1 MRNSDLTNGPC
12 HYSIRYRSENWFYF
26 CPALELQMKNTKQ
39 QTCELWN
46 ESFGLSQL
54 GVRAPLSKWVKNH
67 QLDQWNISYISVFI
81 YIYIIYMYIY
91 IYYIYKYI
99 YIYYIY
105 KYIIYIIYICI
116 CIFGMNIIVSYMDCK
131 PRIQFFLGHIDSA
144 SHENSLRSQPL
155 MVPSRQFCSFNS
167 VNSQFLLMNHN

>member
-81 YIYIIYMYIY
+81 YIYYIYVYIHSIIY
-91 IYYIYKYI
+91 IYNIYTQQRTN
-99 YIYYIY
+99 
-105 KYIIYIIYICI
+105 IC
-116 CIFGMNIIVSYMDCK
+116 G
-131 PRIQFFLGHIDSA
+131 FLGLNILDPLVFTQSVPNKLASVGFLHATQASILWTIIDA
-144 SHENSLRSQPL
+144 ELNA
-155 MVPSRQFCSFNS
+155 
-167 VNSQFLLMNHN
+167 